1 MAEIKYIPVK
11 KLWQHPDNPRKDLG
25 DVTELAES
33 IKVNGVLQNLTVVPL
48 IGEITK
54 KWDGESY
61 RVIIGHRRLAAAKLA
76 GLEELPC
83 VVVEMSER
91 EQLSTMLT
99 ENMQRSDL
107 TVYEQAQGFQ
117 MMLDMGDTVEDIA
130 EKSGFSA
137 TTVRRRVKLL
147 ELDKDKFKK
156 SEERGVSLFEY
167 MELDKLKSPER
178 KNEMLD
184 FIGTDN
190 FKYKLKQAIDAEAAD
205 ERRASWVERLSS
217 FATQVTDRTGYK
229 FARSFYVNS
238 EVNVERP
245 EDADT
250 VEYFFIVET
259 YYITLM
265 TKDAPTTLTPE
276 EEAKK
281 REEQMNQERKNAAE
295 KALSEATAR
304 AYELRADFVATV
316 SAAAIKKRLVDIV
329 ALWAYAEY
337 WDDTSW
343 LTEEEIAQATGAE
356 TLAEDDEDGEDDA
369 AFTLQAVTDAIGKT
383 PEKALLRMIYARLGD
398 GKSEGYFRS
407 YWNSYTMKHEENEK
421 LDRIYALLVKLGY
434 EMSDDEKALQDGTHE
449 LFRGGDRRMRASTCK
464 GCGAAIVWI
473 RTPGGKSMP
482 CDATPRYYIE
492 KPRSGSKKIVTP
504 NGEVISCEYTEDP
517 HKATGTGFAPH
528 WGSCRAAGSFK
539 SREEHNG

>member
-449 LFRGGDRRMRASTCK
+449 LFGGGDRRMRASTCK

>member
-1 MAEIKYIPVK
+1 MAEIKYIPVS
-11 KLWQHPDNPRKDLG
+11 KLWRHPDNPRKDLG

-167 MELDKLKSPER
+167 MELDKLKSQER

-184 FIGTDN
+184 YIGTEN
-190 FKYKLKQAIDAEAAD
+190 FKYKLKQAINDEAAEARKAL
-205 ERRASWVERLSS
+205 WVEQLST
-217 FATQVTDRTGYK
+217 FATQITDIRESIASIPTEKSRWIARRMPIPLSISSSSKHGGY
-229 FARSFYVNS
+229 
-238 EVNVERP
+238 
-245 EDADT
+245 
-250 VEYFFIVET
+250 IV
-259 YYITLM
+259 LM
-265 TKDAPTTLTPE
+265 VKDEPTALTPE
-276 EEAKK
+276 EEAKE
-281 REEQMNQERKNAAE
+281 REEQLKQERKDAAV

-316 SAAAIKKRLVDIV
+316 SAAAIKKRLADIV

-337 WDDTSW
+337 WDDTGW
-343 LTEEEIAQATGAE
+343 LTEEEISQATGVEPPAE
-356 TLAEDDEDGEDDA
+356 EDGDSGDDA
-369 AFTLQAVTDAIGKT
+369 EFTLQAVTDALGKT

-449 LFRGGDRRMRASTCK
+449 LF
-464 GCGAAIVWI
+464 
-473 RTPGGKSMP
+473 
-482 CDATPRYYIE
+482 
-492 KPRSGSKKIVTP
+492 
-504 NGEVISCEYTEDP
+504 GEVTDE
-517 HKATGTGFAPH
+517 
-528 WGSCRAAGSFK
+528 
-539 SREEHNG
+539 

>member
-11 KLWQHPDNPRKDLG
+11 KLWPHPDNPRKDVG

-33 IKVNGVLQNLTVVPL
+33 IKANGVLQNLTVVPL

-54 KWDGESY
+54 KRDGESY

-130 EKSGFSA
+130 EKSGFST

-156 SEERGVSLFEY
+156 SEERGASLFDY

-184 FIGTDN
+184 YIGTEN
-190 FKYKLKQAIDAEAAD
+190 FKYNLKRAIDAEAQD

-250 VEYFFIVET
+250 VEYFFVVET

-265 TKDAPTTLTPE
+265 TKDTPTALTPE

-281 REEQMNQERKNAAE
+281 REEQLKRERKDAATH
-295 KALSEATAR
+295 ALDEATAR
-304 AYELRADFVATV
+304 AYELRANFVANDV
-316 SAAAIKKRLVDIV
+316 SATAIKKHLADIV
-329 ALWAYAEY
+329 ALWAH
-337 WDDTSW
+337 
-343 LTEEEIAQATGAE
+343 TEFWHEAGRLSNGKIVCATGVDISSTE
-356 TLAEDDEDGEDDA
+356 GGEDVEDDDK
-369 AFTLQAVTDAIGKT
+369 FTLQAAADAISKA
-383 PEKALLRMIYARLGD
+383 PEKVLLRMLYARIGD
-398 GKSEGYFRS
+398 NEVES
-407 YWNSYTMKHEENEK
+407 YYISRWNSYAVKHVENEK

-449 LFRGGDRRMRASTCK
+449 LFGE
-464 GCGAAIVWI
+464 
-473 RTPGGKSMP
+473 
-482 CDATPRYYIE
+482 ATDE
-492 KPRSGSKKIVTP
+492 
-504 NGEVISCEYTEDP
+504 
-517 HKATGTGFAPH
+517 
-528 WGSCRAAGSFK
+528 
-539 SREEHNG
+539 

>member
-1 MAEIKYIPVK
+1 MAEIKYIPVR
-11 KLWQHPDNPRKDLG
+11 KLWAHPDNPRKDVG

-48 IGEITK
+48 IGGITK

-130 EKSGFSA
+130 EKSGFST

-147 ELDKDKFKK
+147 ELDKDKFKR
-156 SEERGVSLFEY
+156 SEERGASLYDY
-167 MELDKLKSPER
+167 MELDKLKSPQR
-178 KNEMLD
+178 KNEILEY
-184 FIGTDN
+184 IGTEN
-190 FKYKLKQAIDAEAAD
+190 FKYKLKQAIDAEATE
-205 ERRASWVERLSS
+205 ERRASWVEQLSS
-217 FATQVTDRTGYK
+217 FATQITDRTGYK
-229 FARSFYVNS
+229 FVRSFYVNS
-238 EVNVERP
+238 EVKVDRP

-259 YYITLM
+259 YYITLLV
-265 TKDAPTTLTPE
+265 KDGPTALTPE

-281 REEQMNQERKNAAE
+281 REEQRKQERKNAAE
-295 KALSEATAR
+295 KALTEATVR

-316 SAAAIKKRLVDIV
+316 SATAIKKHLADIV

-337 WDDTSW
+337 WDDTGW
-343 LTEEEIAQATGAE
+343 LSEDGIAQATGVEPPAE
-356 TLAEDDEDGEDDA
+356 EDDNDEDDA
-369 AFTLQAVTDAIGKT
+369 EFTLQAVTDAISKT
-383 PEKALLRMIYARLGD
+383 PEKALLRMIYVRLGD
-398 GKSEGYFRS
+398 RKSEGYFRS
-407 YWNSYTMKHEENEK
+407 YWNSFTMQHEENEK
-421 LDRIYALLVKLGY
+421 LDRIYALLIKLGY
-434 EMSDDEKALQDGTHE
+434 EMSDDEKALQTGTHL
-449 LFRGGDRRMRASTCK
+449 LFTEQ
-464 GCGAAIVWI
+464 
-473 RTPGGKSMP
+473 
-482 CDATPRYYIE
+482 DAQ
-492 KPRSGSKKIVTP
+492 
-504 NGEVISCEYTEDP
+504 TED
-517 HKATGTGFAPH
+517 
-528 WGSCRAAGSFK
+528 SDD
-539 SREEHNG
+539 E

>member
-1 MAEIKYIPVK
+1 
-11 KLWQHPDNPRKDLG
+11 
-25 DVTELAES
+25 
-33 IKVNGVLQNLTVVPL
+33 
-48 IGEITK
+48 
-54 KWDGESY
+54 
-61 RVIIGHRRLAAAKLA
+61 
-76 GLEELPC
+76 
-83 VVVEMSER
+83 
-91 EQLSTMLT
+91 MLT

-130 EKSGFSA
+130 ERSGFST

-184 FIGTDN
+184 YIGTEN
-190 FKYKLKQAIDAEAAD
+190 FKYKLKQAIDAEAAE
-205 ERRASWVERLSS
+205 ERKAKWVEQLSS
-217 FATQVTDRTGYK
+217 FATQITDRRDYK
-229 FARSFYVNS
+229 FVRSFYVNS
-238 EVNVERP
+238 EVKVDRP

-250 VEYFFIVET
+250 VEYFFLVDV

-265 TKDAPTTLTPE
+265 VKDQPATTTPE

-281 REEQMNQERKNAAE
+281 REEQLKQERKNAAE
-295 KALSEATAR
+295 KALAEATAR
-304 AYELRADFVATV
+304 AYELRADFVASV
-316 SAAAIKKRLVDIV
+316 SSTAVKKCLVDIV

-343 LTEEEIAQATGAE
+343 LTEEEIMQATGVE
-356 TLAEDDEDGEDDA
+356 SPVEEDEDCDDDA
-369 AFTLQAVTDAIGKT
+369 EFTLQAATKAVGKT

-407 YWNSYTMKHEENEK
+407 YWNSYAMKHEENEK

-449 LFRGGDRRMRASTCK
+449 LF
-464 GCGAAIVWI
+464 
-473 RTPGGKSMP
+473 
-482 CDATPRYYIE
+482 
-492 KPRSGSKKIVTP
+492 
-504 NGEVISCEYTEDP
+504 GEEQAND
-517 HKATGTGFAPH
+517 
-528 WGSCRAAGSFK
+528 
-539 SREEHNG
+539 